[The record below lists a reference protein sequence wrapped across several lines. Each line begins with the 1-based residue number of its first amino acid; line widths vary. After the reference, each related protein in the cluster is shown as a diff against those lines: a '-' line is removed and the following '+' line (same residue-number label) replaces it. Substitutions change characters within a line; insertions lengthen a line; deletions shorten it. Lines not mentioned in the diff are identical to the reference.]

1 MQLSGIAGL
10 PSFESGTTLLN
21 VVVETPV
28 GASVKLKY
36 DAEAAVFR
44 THKAMPVGFEFPFN
58 FGFVPNT
65 VAGDGDPLD
74 VLLLSS
80 HAIPMGSVVLAR
92 ILSVLEAEQVER
104 NDKKR
109 NDRIIAVPWDTV
121 AEAPMLPE
129 ITFDKPLKQAINEFF
144 KTYNEA
150 QGKRFRALGF
160 APARRGL
167 EIVRKAM
174 KAATNAAAKDH
185 GSGND

>member
-1 MQLSGIAGL
+1 LWL
-10 PSFESGTTLLN
+10 KHRW
-21 VVVETPV
+21 
-28 GASVKLKY
+28 ASVKLKF
-36 DAEAAVFR
+36 DAGAAVFR
-44 THKAMPVGFEFPFN
+44 EHKAMPVGFEFPFN

-80 HAIPMGSVVLAR
+80 HAIPVGSVVLAR
-92 ILSVLEAEQVER
+92 IVSVLEAEQVEG
-104 NDKKR
+104 NDGNR

-121 AEAPMLPE
+121 TDGPMLPE
-129 ITFDKPLKQAINEFF
+129 ISFDKPLKRAITEFF

-174 KAATNAAAKDH
+174 KDATNAAAKNN
-185 GSGND
+185 GSGKH